1 MITIDAE
8 KCTGC
13 GACLE
18 VCPTGALYLV
28 DGKASVD
35 TALCRECE
43 VCMEACPTGA
53 IASVKERARTA
64 EPVRV
69 PAVRPEPEVIRVAT
83 RPEPA
88 PLRARMLPAVG
99 TALVLAG
106 REVLP
111 WLADLVL
118 DALDRRV
125 TRYQASG
132 AVRSGENVVS
142 DARGGGR
149 QRRRRRRGGRR

>member
-8 KCTGC
+8 RCTGC

-35 TALCRECE
+35 QALCRECE
-43 VCMEACPTGA
+43 ACLNACPTGA
-53 IASVKERARTA
+53 IALVGKEARPA

-83 RPEPA
+83 KPA
-88 PLRARMLPAVG
+88 PVSLRARMLPAVG

-111 WLADLVL
+111 WLAHLAL
-118 DALDRRV
+118 DALDRRL
-125 TRYQASG
+125 TRPQTSG
-132 AVRSGENVVS
+132 AVQSRENLISGT
-142 DARGGGR
+142 RGGNR
-149 QRRRRRRGGRR
+149 QRRRRRRGGRC

>member
-35 TALCRECE
+35 MGLCRECE
-43 VCMEACPTGA
+43 VCLDACPTGA
-53 IASVKERARTA
+53 IASVTEQARAADR
-64 EPVRV
+64 VRV

-88 PLRARMLPAVG
+88 PLRARVLPAVG

-118 DALDRRV
+118 NALDRRV
-125 TRYQASG
+125 TQPQANGGGRSRQDLISG
-132 AVRSGENVVS
+132 ARE
-142 DARGGGR
+142 GGR
-149 QRRRRRRGGRR
+149 QRRRRRGRRR

>member
-1 MITIDAE
+1 LITIDAE

-35 TALCRECE
+35 MGLCRECE
-43 VCMEACPTGA
+43 VCLDACPTGA
-53 IASVKERARTA
+53 IASVTEQARAADR
-64 EPVRV
+64 VRV

-111 WLADLVL
+111 WLAHLAM
-118 DALDRRV
+118 DALDRRL
-125 TRYQASG
+125 TRPQTSG
-132 AVRSGENVVS
+132 AVQSRENLISGT
-142 DARGGGR
+142 RGGNR
-149 QRRRRRRGGRR
+149 QRRRRRRGGRC